1 MKILISD
8 NLSPKAVE
16 IFKSAKGIDVDVKTK
31 WEPGELKTVINQY
44 DGLAVRSATKVTAEI
59 IAAAEKLKVVG
70 RAGSGLDNIDLAAA
84 TKRGIVVMNTPGGNT
99 ITTAEHTISL
109 LLSLARKLPQATA
122 SLKGKK
128 WEKSKFMGTE
138 VYNHTLGIIGI
149 GQIGSVVADRAKG
162 LKMNVIAYDPFISPE
177 KASMLGIELVTLDEL
192 YRRSDFITVHTPL
205 TNETR
210 NLIDADAFKKM
221 KNKVLIINCARGGI
235 INEKAL
241 YEAIKSGKV
250 VGAALDVFEKE
261 PPEDYSLVELD
272 EVICTPHLGAA
283 TEEAQ
288 ENVAIAI
295 AEQMVDYLIH
305 GIVRNA
311 ANVPSVSS
319 DLLPLVKPYLTLAE
333 KMGSLQAQIQAGA
346 IEEVSVEYSG
356 EVATLEVAPVTV
368 ALLKGLLSPIL
379 LESVNYVNAPI
390 VAKERGIKVV
400 ESKSSRAEDFTTLIT
415 LKVKTDREK
424 NILAGTIFGKYDPWI
439 VRINQF
445 RLEALPEGY
454 MLLLYTH
461 DRPGVIGN
469 IGTTLGV
476 NGINI
481 SRMQFGREEVE
492 GKALVLLNTDSQ
504 VPQEVVRKIEKL
516 PNVLSVA
523 QLKV

>member
-1 MKILISD
+1 
-8 NLSPKAVE
+8 
-16 IFKSAKGIDVDVKTK
+16 
-31 WEPGELKTVINQY
+31 
-44 DGLAVRSATKVTAEI
+44 
-59 IAAAEKLKVVG
+59 
-70 RAGSGLDNIDLAAA
+70 
-84 TKRGIVVMNTPGGNT
+84 
-99 ITTAEHTISL
+99 
-109 LLSLARKLPQATA
+109 
-122 SLKGKK
+122 
-128 WEKSKFMGTE
+128 
-138 VYNHTLGIIGI
+138 
-149 GQIGSVVADRAKG
+149 
-162 LKMNVIAYDPFISPE
+162 MNVIAYDPYISPE
-177 KASMLGIELVTLDEL
+177 KANMLGIEIVTLDEL

-210 NLIDADAFKKM
+210 NLIDAEAFKKM
-221 KNKVLIINCARGGI
+221 RDRVLIINCARGGI
-235 INEKAL
+235 INEKDLAD
-241 YEAIKSGKV
+241 AIKSGKV
-250 VGAALDVFEKE
+250 AGAAFDVFVKE
-261 PPEDYSLVELD
+261 PPEDYSLMELE

-295 AEQMVDYLIH
+295 AEQMVDYLVH

-319 DLLPLVKPYLTLAE
+319 DVLPLVKPYLSLAE

-346 IEEVSVEYSG
+346 MEEVSVEYSG
-356 EVATLEVAPVTV
+356 EVANLEVAPVTV

-400 ESKSSRAEDFTTLIT
+400 ESKSSKVEDFTTFIT
-415 LKVKTDREK
+415 LKVKTDRET
-424 NILAGTIFGKYDPWI
+424 NTLGGTIFGKYDPRI

-469 IGTTLGV
+469 IGTTLGI

-481 SRMQFGREEVE
+481 SRMQFGREEIE

-504 VPQEVVRKIEKL
+504 VPQEILKKLEKL
-516 PNVLSVA
+516 PHILSVT